1 MEQKKQYVNRNL
13 KRISEYTGYSIQDIR
28 HIAADLNL
36 TVEYDHSR
44 KAWILK
50 EEIYTLHTLIDHLE
64 EMKTLQD

>member
-28 HIAADLNL
+28 HIAADINL
-36 TVEYDHSR
+36 TVEYDHDR

-64 EMKTLQD
+64 EMKALQD